1 YGTRDAVAANMEME
15 FERNEERHEFLHWA
29 QKAVNNYRV
38 VPPATGTGHEVNLE
52 YMASLVHAIKRED
65 GTYDAFPDTLVGTDS
80 HTPMVNGLGVLGWGV
95 GGIEAEAGMLGQP
108 SYFPSPEVIGVKF
121 TGEFPE
127 GTTATDLALT
137 VTETLRKKNVVGK
150 FVEYFGPGLKDMPLA
165 DRATISNM
173 APEYGATCGVFT
185 VDQESL
191 DYLRLTG
198 RSEEHI
204 AAVEKYSKETHLW
217 YDYDGPDPEYTEVI
231 EIDLSKLEPSLAG
244 PKRPQDRIKLDDMKK
259 EFRKA
264 VTAPAGNHGLGL
276 DESEF
281 EKEVVIKSADGKETV
296 MKTGAVAI
304 AAITS
309 CTNTSNPHVM
319 IGAGLLAKK
328 AVEKGL
334 EVPDY
339 VKTSLA

>member
-1 YGTRDAVAANMEME
+1 MQLKD
-15 FERNEERHEFLHWA
+15 
-29 QKAVNNYRV
+29 
-38 VPPATGTGHEVNLE
+38 
-52 YMASLVHAIKRED
+52 ED

-173 APEYGATCGVFT
+173 APEYGATCGFFP

-204 AAVEKYSKETHLW
+204 ALVEKYCKVNNLW

-244 PKRPQDRIKLDDMKK
+244 PKRPQDRIKLDDMKT

-281 EKEVVIKSADGKETV
+281 EKSR
-296 MKTGAVAI
+296 
-304 AAITS
+304 
-309 CTNTSNPHVM
+309 HQ
-319 IGAGLLAKK
+319 IG
-328 AVEKGL
+328 
-334 EVPDY
+334 
-339 VKTSLA
+339 

>member
-1 YGTRDAVAANMEME
+1 R
-15 FERNEERHEFLHWA
+15 
-29 QKAVNNYRV
+29 
-38 VPPATGTGHEVNLE
+38 PPARIPRPYT
-52 YMASLVHAIKRED
+52 
-65 GTYDAFPDTLVGTDS
+65 TLFRS
-80 HTPMVNGLGVLGWGV
+80 
-95 GGIEAEAGMLGQP
+95 
-108 SYFPSPEVIGVKF
+108 
-121 TGEFPE
+121 
-127 GTTATDLALT
+127 
-137 VTETLRKKNVVGK
+137 
-150 FVEYFGPGLKDMPLA
+150 

-173 APEYGATCGVFT
+173 ASEYGATCGFFP

-204 AAVEKYSKETHLW
+204 ALVEKYCKENNLW

-309 CTNTSNPHVM
+309 CTN
-319 IGAGLLAKK
+319 
-328 AVEKGL
+328 
-334 EVPDY
+334 
-339 VKTSLA
+339 